1 MRTEARG
8 PAEPARVLLVE
19 DDPRTAI
26 LIGEVLR
33 MTWSHGLVLAT
44 TRSLPDATQ
53 ELLERG
59 ADCVLLDLSLA
70 DAEPLSAVEQ
80 IRTAAPDVAIVA
92 LCDRADEREA
102 LEVIRSGAQDC
113 LRKSELQP
121 SSLARAVTYAIER
134 KRGEVQLVHQALH
147 DPLTDLPNRALFLDR
162 LGVALDRSRRTG
174 ATVAVLFLDV
184 DNFKDIND
192 TMGHAAG
199 DRLLTELADRLR
211 TMLRPMDTVA
221 RFGGDEFTLLFEDL
235 GSEREVVL
243 IAERISSAASIPIRI
258 EQGQAAITVSIGIA
272 IVADPMIPPETVI
285 READAAMYRAKEL
298 GRSRYELFDEAS
310 RQRANERL
318 ELEAALRE
326 AVALSQLRVHY
337 QPTISLNSHAGV
349 IGFEALVRWEHP
361 QRGLMTPDVFIPLAE
376 EIGMSVPIG
385 AFVLDHALEQLSRWQ
400 QAKPDM
406 TVSVNL
412 SARQLEDIGLVPMLS
427 AAMTRTG
434 VEPESLCLEIS
445 EITVAN
451 NPDAAMRSLQALRTL
466 GVKLSLDDYG
476 TGSSVLANLR
486 HLPIDS
492 LKIDESFVRVLGSD
506 PSDATLVGAVVELG
520 HALGLSV
527 IAEGVETD
535 AQLAQLKEL
544 GCDTAQ
550 GFLFSPAVPKEEA
563 DALLLAG

>member
-8 PAEPARVLLVE
+8 PEEPARVLLVE

-26 LIGEVLR
+26 LIGEALR
-33 MTWSHGLVLAT
+33 MTWNHGLVLAS
-44 TRSLPDATQ
+44 TRTLPAATQ

-59 ADCVLLDLSLA
+59 ADCVLLDLSLP
-70 DAEPLSAVEQ
+70 DSEPLSAVEQ

-92 LCDRADEREA
+92 LTDDADEPEA
-102 LEVIRSGAQDC
+102 LEVIKSGAQDC
-113 LRKSELQP
+113 LRKPDLQP
-121 SSLARAVTYAIER
+121 SLLGRAVAYAIQR

-147 DPLTDLPNRALFLDR
+147 DPLTSLPNRALFIDR

-184 DNFKDIND
+184 DNFKDVND

-199 DRLLTELADRLR
+199 DRLLTELAERLR

-235 GSEREVVL
+235 ASEREVVL
-243 IAERISSAASIPIRI
+243 IAERISAAASIPIRI

-272 IVADPMIPPETVI
+272 MVADPTIPPETVI

-310 RQRANERL
+310 RERANERI

-326 AVALSQLRVHY
+326 AVGLSQLRVHY
-337 QPTISLNSHAGV
+337 QPKVSLNSLAGV
-349 IGFEALVRWEHP
+349 VGFEALVRWEHP
-361 QRGLMTPDVFIPLAE
+361 ERGLMTPDVFIPLAE
-376 EIGMSVPIG
+376 ETGMSIPIA
-385 AFVLDHALEQLSRWQ
+385 AFVIEDALEQLSRWRQ
-400 QAKPDM
+400 TKPDM

-412 SARQLEDIGLVPMLS
+412 SARQLEDTGLVPMLTS
-427 AAMTRTG
+427 AMRRTG
-434 VEPESLCLEIS
+434 VPPEYLCLEIS
-445 EITVAN
+445 EITIAS
-451 NPDAAMRSLQALRTL
+451 NPDAALRSLQALRTI

-476 TGSSVLANLR
+476 TGSSILANLR
-486 HLPIDS
+486 DLPIDS
-492 LKIDESFVRVLGSD
+492 LKIHESFVGALGGD

-527 IAEGVETD
+527 VAEGVETD
-535 AQLAQLKEL
+535 AQLAQLKAL